1 MRRDVGKLTKNQSV
15 FRFIVTIGIL
25 FMFLSVLFP
34 NVHYLNNLSDQPSGD
49 LIEPNNSGANTNNN
63 LPYPG
68 FEEGY
73 ELAPFAP
80 GLMGI
85 PQPPEK
91 PHNDG
96 IPPLTDKYKDPA
108 YTESRTRSGGPA
120 IVNETVLLILV
131 NYSDVS
137 PSRTV
142 PELESAVFN
151 TTSDVSSVHNFY
163 LETSYGVCNVTPG
176 YLNGSAGGAWLKLP
190 QNRIFYGQDKTS
202 GGYTT
207 DDGSNLDGNW
217 NTRGKGQMV
226 RDALMAADNAG
237 VDFRKYDNDGPD
249 GVPNSADAI
258 LDLMTTA
265 VHRIGGEI

>member
-1 MRRDVGKLTKNQSV
+1 
-15 FRFIVTIGIL
+15 
-25 FMFLSVLFP
+25 
-34 NVHYLNNLSDQPSGD
+34 
-49 LIEPNNSGANTNNN
+49 
-63 LPYPG
+63 
-68 FEEGY
+68 
-73 ELAPFAP
+73 
-80 GLMGI
+80 MGI

-176 YLNGSAGGAWLKLP
+176 YLNGRVVRGLNYPRTEYSTARIKPPAGTP
-190 QNRIFYGQDKTS
+190 
-202 GGYTT
+202 
-207 DDGSNLDGNW
+207 
-217 NTRGKGQMV
+217 
-226 RDALMAADNAG
+226 
-237 VDFRKYDNDGPD
+237 P
-249 GVPNSADAI
+249 
-258 LDLMTTA
+258 MTVQTWTVTGIPVVKA
-265 VHRIGGEI
+265 RW